1 MYILVVED
9 ERRLAQVVRKVLEEE
24 GHTVDV
30 AHDGEDGLAMA
41 MDGSHDVIVLDI
53 LLPGIDGF
61 EVCHRLRAG
70 RVDTPVLLLTALDA
84 VEDRVRGLDAGADDY
99 LPKPFAFQELLA
111 RLRALGRRRVQ
122 AREPDQ
128 LQAADLVLDLR
139 RRRAERA
146 GKTIELSPK
155 EFALLEF
162 LLRNEGR
169 VVTRSQILD
178 HVWGYDY
185 SPDSNLVDVYVT
197 YLRRKVDRGHE
208 RRLIR
213 TVRGSGYALGA
224 WHVRHSS
231 LAPHTLVHPRPGRD
245 PRRHRRGGVP
255 DHPRR
260 AVRPGEQRPRV
271 AGRTGAAATGA
282 PPPHPSR
289 RRTPS

>member
-30 AHDGEDGLAMA
+30 SPEGEDGLAVA

-61 EVCHRLRAG
+61 EVCRRLRAG

-99 LPKPFAFQELLA
+99 LSKPFAFQELLA

-122 AREPDQ
+122 AREPDR
-128 LQAADLVLDLR
+128 LQTDDLVLDLR
-139 RRRAERA
+139 RRRAERN

-155 EFALLEF
+155 EFSLLEF
-162 LLRNEGR
+162 LLRNEGH
-169 VVTRSQILD
+169 VVSRSQILD

-197 YLRRKVDRGHE
+197 YLRRKIDRGHN

-213 TVRGSGYALGA
+213 TVRGSGYALG
-224 WHVRHSS
+224 
-231 LAPHTLVHPRPGRD
+231 D
-245 PRRHRRGGVP
+245 
-255 DHPRR
+255 
-260 AVRPGEQRPRV
+260 
-271 AGRTGAAATGA
+271 
-282 PPPHPSR
+282 
-289 RRTPS
+289 

>member
-30 AHDGEDGLAMA
+30 AYDGEEGLTMG
-41 MDGSHDVIVLDI
+41 MEGSHDVIVLDI
-53 LLPGIDGF
+53 LLPVMDGL
-61 EVCHRLRAG
+61 EVCRALRAN

-122 AREPDQ
+122 VREPDR
-128 LQAADLVLDLR
+128 LRAADLVLDLR
-139 RRRAERA
+139 RRRAERN

-162 LLRNEGR
+162 LMRNEGR
-169 VVTRSQILD
+169 VVTRTQILD
-178 HVWGYDY
+178 HVWGYEY

-197 YLRRKVDRGHE
+197 YLRRKVDRGHD
-208 RRLIR
+208 RSLIR
-213 TVRGSGYALGA
+213 TVRGTGYAL
-224 WHVRHSS
+224 
-231 LAPHTLVHPRPGRD
+231 
-245 PRRHRRGGVP
+245 
-255 DHPRR
+255 
-260 AVRPGEQRPRV
+260 EE
-271 AGRTGAAATGA
+271 
-282 PPPHPSR
+282 
-289 RRTPS
+289 

>member
-30 AHDGEDGLAMA
+30 ATDGEEGLAMA
-41 MDGSHDVIVLDI
+41 MDSSHDVIVLDI

-61 EVCHRLRAG
+61 EVCRRLRAG
-70 RVDTPVLLLTALDA
+70 RVDTPVLLLTALDG

-122 AREPDQ
+122 ARDPDQ
-128 LQAADLVLDLR
+128 LETASLVLDLR
-139 RRRAERA
+139 RRRAVRDGRA
-146 GKTIELSPK
+146 IDLSPK

-162 LLRNEGR
+162 LMRNQGR
-169 VVTRSQILD
+169 VVTRTQILD

-197 YLRRKVDRGHE
+197 YLRRKIDRGHQ
-208 RRLIR
+208 RKLIR
-213 TVRGSGYALGA
+213 TVRGAGYAVG
-224 WHVRHSS
+224 
-231 LAPHTLVHPRPGRD
+231 D
-245 PRRHRRGGVP
+245 
-255 DHPRR
+255 
-260 AVRPGEQRPRV
+260 
-271 AGRTGAAATGA
+271 
-282 PPPHPSR
+282 
-289 RRTPS
+289 

>member
-30 AHDGEDGLAMA
+30 AHDGEEGLTMA
-41 MDGSHDVIVLDI
+41 MEGSHDVIVLDI

-61 EVCHRLRAG
+61 EVCRTLRAS

-122 AREPDQ
+122 VREPGR
-128 LQAADLVLDLR
+128 LRTADLVLDLR
-139 RRRAERA
+139 RRRAERN

-162 LLRNEGR
+162 LMRNEGR
-169 VVTRSQILD
+169 VVTRTQILD
-178 HVWGYDY
+178 HVWGYEY

-197 YLRRKVDRGHE
+197 YLRRKVDRGHD
-208 RRLIR
+208 RNLIR
-213 TVRGSGYALGA
+213 TVRGTGYAL
-224 WHVRHSS
+224 
-231 LAPHTLVHPRPGRD
+231 
-245 PRRHRRGGVP
+245 
-255 DHPRR
+255 
-260 AVRPGEQRPRV
+260 EE
-271 AGRTGAAATGA
+271 
-282 PPPHPSR
+282 
-289 RRTPS
+289 

>member
-9 ERRLAQVVRKVLEEE
+9 ERRLAQVIRRVLDEE

-30 AHDGEDGLAMA
+30 AYDGEEGLAMA

-53 LLPGIDGF
+53 LLPGMDGL
-61 EVCHRLRAG
+61 EVCRSLRTN

-128 LQAADLVLDLR
+128 LQTADLALDLR
-139 RRRAERA
+139 RRRAERS
-146 GKTIELSPK
+146 GKTIDLSPK

-162 LLRNEGR
+162 LMRNEGR
-169 VVTRSQILD
+169 VVTRTQILD

-197 YLRRKVDRGHE
+197 YLRRKIDRGHD
-208 RRLIR
+208 RNLIR
-213 TVRGSGYALGA
+213 TVRGAGYALG
-224 WHVRHSS
+224 
-231 LAPHTLVHPRPGRD
+231 D
-245 PRRHRRGGVP
+245 
-255 DHPRR
+255 
-260 AVRPGEQRPRV
+260 
-271 AGRTGAAATGA
+271 
-282 PPPHPSR
+282 
-289 RRTPS
+289 

>member
-1 MYILVVED
+1 VYILVVED
-9 ERRLAQVVRKVLEEE
+9 ERRLAQVVRRVLGEE

-30 AHDGEDGLAMA
+30 AYDGEEGLAMA

-53 LLPGIDGF
+53 LLPGMDGL
-61 EVCHRLRAG
+61 EVCRSLRAN

-111 RLRALGRRRVQ
+111 RLRALGRRRVE

-128 LQAADLVLDLR
+128 LQTADLALDLR

-146 GKTIELSPK
+146 GKTIDLSPK

-162 LLRNEGR
+162 LMRNEGR
-169 VVTRSQILD
+169 VVTRTQILD

-197 YLRRKVDRGHE
+197 YLRRKIDRGYD
-208 RRLIR
+208 RNLIR
-213 TVRGSGYALGA
+213 TVRGAGYALGA
-224 WHVRHSS
+224 
-231 LAPHTLVHPRPGRD
+231 
-245 PRRHRRGGVP
+245 
-255 DHPRR
+255 
-260 AVRPGEQRPRV
+260 
-271 AGRTGAAATGA
+271 
-282 PPPHPSR
+282 
-289 RRTPS
+289 